1 MKCGRITF
9 IHTFDDRDADL
20 DFAVPESDPELL
32 ERDRDLDLDG
42 DLDLELDFESSL
54 KVRLLLLV
62 DIKIFINNHLE

>member
-1 MKCGRITF
+1 MREDNIF
-9 IHTFDDRDADL
+9 HTFDDRDADL

-54 KVRLLLLV
+54 KERFDCYYWLISKYL
-62 DIKIFINNHLE
+62 